1 MFFFILIH
9 KILLKPKNFQKNNH
23 LSLIRKCRYNLK
35 MIYTIVIIGV
45 ASAYLRGRIEND
57 LKSELVFIQT
67 STNTPTDDLKSQ
79 VAELVSSEQT
89 QIRDFSQHCTK
100 FIEKYQT
107 ERNKLAEIISST
119 ELQVSSLLKVDVL
132 LSKHKQITT
141 QLEEFNNK
149 LQQDTQNGIKQDSAT
164 SERVNLSSENIAELK
179 KAIEYL
185 TKIVS
190 SDPAHI
196 KDLLD
201 HIVLIKNNYE
211 SELLME
217 KNYKSQESSS
227 TYGLVIEDLLNEKA
241 QIEQKIENIQNEN
254 QRLEKYLLTI
264 KPQLESINA
273 VILSKTNQCRA
284 KENVLK
290 NIESL
295 SESIKNI

>member
-1 MFFFILIH
+1 
-9 KILLKPKNFQKNNH
+9 
-23 LSLIRKCRYNLK
+23 

-119 ELQVSSLLKVDVL
+119 ELQVSSLPKVDVL

-241 QIEQKIENIQNEN
+241 QIEQKIENIQNES